1 MREYEMTVVF
11 DLALT
16 EAEGPDA
23 SVELLTSLVESRGG
37 SVLKVDHWGRRRLA
51 YPIKAMIDAE
61 YVVTRLDLE
70 GDQLREIEAALGI
83 NERVLRF
90 LAVRADELP
99 PPPPPR
105 EMRDEP
111 AASPAGV
118 AADAPDAEG
127 PAVEAPSDE
136 ASPTEAAPAE
146 AATAEAEPAEDAPAV
161 EAPATEEPVAE
172 EAAEPATAEA
182 PEAEAEAEAEP
193 EEAAAEDEAPAE
205 EKP

>member
-61 YVVTRLDLE
+61 YVVSRVELE
-70 GDQLREIEAALGI
+70 GMQLREIEAALGI

-118 AADAPDAEG
+118 AS
-127 PAVEAPSDE
+127 EAPADE
-136 ASPTEAAPAE
+136 APAAQSAQAEAAPIAEAPAEAEAAPAE
-146 AATAEAEPAEDAPAV
+146 AEEAPAAAEPVVEATTETTAEPAADEAPAV
-161 EAPATEEPVAE
+161 EAV
-172 EAAEPATAEA
+172 
-182 PEAEAEAEAEP
+182 AEP
-193 EEAAAEDEAPAE
+193 EEAAAEGEDPAE
-205 EKP
+205 KKSEA